1 MRWLREHKI
10 FSVVVGLVLVLLIIT
25 FGAYASGSGSSLGNG
40 FRGILTTI
48 QKPFTYIG
56 GGIKNAYNGIFKYD
70 DLQEENSKLKEE
82 NQKLKREINNNAIK
96 KDELKRLENLYSNLN
111 TEPFTKD
118 IDPLAANVISVDN
131 SSGYIEFTVDVGS
144 EKGVKKGD
152 IVVDEKGIVGV
163 VSAVDKNSTKI
174 SSIIDSS
181 VKMSF
186 ILKKNMDAVG
196 IISGDGNK
204 HMQGYMVDE
213 NISVSEGDLALT
225 SGMGGIP
232 RGIAIGKITKVE
244 YNNDKQLKT
253 IKIKPTSNF
262 KSMQKVAIIR

>member
-152 IVVDEKGIVGV
+152 IVL
-163 VSAVDKNSTKI
+163 SCLSLLYSTL
-174 SSIIDSS
+174 
-181 VKMSF
+181 V
-186 ILKKNMDAVG
+186 ILPIA
-196 IISGDGNK
+196 IP
-204 HMQGYMVDE
+204 
-213 NISVSEGDLALT
+213 L
-225 SGMGGIP
+225 GIP
-232 RGIAIGKITKVE
+232 PIPEVRARSPSET
-244 YNNDKQLKT
+244 DMFSST
-253 IKIKPTSNF
+253 I
-262 KSMQKVAIIR
+262 